1 MGYFLEKPYTS
12 IEKTKFIIEHQS
24 VGLTIEENENGIYA
38 LFLNEKIE
46 NNSIVEVEVIPY
58 TPPVETEE
66 ERKARINALTLNS
79 TTFYKEVLRTSNKS
93 SNDIQQLIQNNTTLT
108 NYQKESLFIDLQK
121 SYTLIRGSYFVI
133 TIGSLLNYT
142 TEQLDYL
149 FEHKVF
155 NF

>member
-1 MGYFLEKPYTS
+1 MFYIGQIF
-12 IEKTKFIIEHQS
+12 EKTYTPDVAMWCNS
-24 VGLTIEENENGIYA
+24 NNCYIEE
-38 LFLNEKIE
+38 IE
-46 NNSIVEVEVIPY
+46 PLGDGTRQFQIKEVVPY

-79 TTFYKEVLRTSNKS
+79 TTFYKEVLRTFGKS

-121 SYTLIRGSYFVI
+121 SYTLVRGSYFVI

>member
-1 MGYFLEKPYTS
+1 MYNIGQIF
-12 IEKTKFIIEHQS
+12 EKTYTPDVAMWCNS
-24 VGLTIEENENGIYA
+24 NNCYIEE
-38 LFLNEKIE
+38 IE
-46 NNSIVEVEVIPY
+46 PLEDGTRQFQIKEVVPY

-66 ERKARINALTLNS
+66 ERKARINALILNS

-121 SYTLIRGSYFVI
+121 SYTLVRGSYFVI

>member
-1 MGYFLEKPYTS
+1 MFYIGQIF
-12 IEKTKFIIEHQS
+12 EKTYTPDVAMWCNS
-24 VGLTIEENENGIYA
+24 NNCYIEEIQPLEDGTRQFEI
-38 LFLNEKIE
+38 K
-46 NNSIVEVEVIPY
+46 EVLPY
-58 TPPVETEE
+58 TPPIETEE
-66 ERKARINALTLNS
+66 ERKARINSLTLNS

-121 SYTLIRGSYFVI
+121 SYTLVRGSYFVI
-133 TIGSLLNYT
+133 TLGTLLNYT
-142 TEQLDYL
+142 SEDLDYL

>member
-1 MGYFLEKPYTS
+1 MFYIGQIF
-12 IEKTKFIIEHQS
+12 EKTYTPDVAMWCNS
-24 VGLTIEENENGIYA
+24 NNCYIEE
-38 LFLNEKIE
+38 IE
-46 NNSIVEVEVIPY
+46 TLEDGTRQFQIKEVVPY

-121 SYTLIRGSYFVI
+121 SYTLVRGSYFVI

>member
-1 MGYFLEKPYTS
+1 MYNIGQIF
-12 IEKTKFIIEHQS
+12 EKTYTPDVAMWCNS
-24 VGLTIEENENGIYA
+24 NNCYIEE
-38 LFLNEKIE
+38 IE
-46 NNSIVEVEVIPY
+46 PLEDGTRQFQIKEVVPY

-79 TTFYKEVLRTSNKS
+79 TTFYKEVLRTSNHTKS
-93 SNDIQQLIQNNTTLT
+93 SIQSLIQSSISLT
-108 NYQKESLFIDLQK
+108 DFQKENLFIDLQG
-121 SYTLIRGSYFVI
+121 SSTLTRGSYFVV
-133 TIGSLLNYT
+133 TVGSLLNYT